1 MKTIVYIDYNN
12 TIEDIYIK
20 RRGYKYFNAISRLA
34 GLCDDNLE
42 IYVITKA
49 NVTLE
54 DDLTDLLS
62 FMPENQRKFYKGLI
76 KNGGETLTL
85 INHKDGRFSF
95 GKPIYM
101 GGESKLDGV
110 ELSRKIIDK
119 DNTANLFIFVGDDKD
134 IDLPMVQATVKS
146 KKYMILANNRHY
158 IPHIENVIK
167 TTKHSYGVANAIN
180 QICNEIREE
189 RDKEKGW
196 SLFFILYTYS
206 DNLKILLD
214 ISLKAVLYSSMLSS
228 GTYIL
233 PNKLP

>member
-1 MKTIVYIDYNN
+1 MKTILYIDYNN
-12 TIEDIYIK
+12 TIEDIYLK
-20 RRGYKYFNAISRLA
+20 RRGYKYFSAISRLA
-34 GLCDDNLE
+34 GLCDDNIE

-54 DDLTDLLS
+54 DDLADLLS
-62 FMPENQRKFYKGLI
+62 FMPEEQRKYYKGLI

-95 GKPIYM
+95 DKPIYM

-119 DNTANLFIFVGDDKD
+119 DNKANVYIFVGDDKD
-134 IDLPMVQATVKS
+134 ADLPMIKATVKC
-146 KKYMILANNRHY
+146 KKYMILANNRRF

-167 TTKHSYGVANAIN
+167 TTKHSYGVATALN

-189 RDKEKGW
+189 REK
-196 SLFFILYTYS
+196 
-206 DNLKILLD
+206 
-214 ISLKAVLYSSMLSS
+214 
-228 GTYIL
+228 
-233 PNKLP
+233 